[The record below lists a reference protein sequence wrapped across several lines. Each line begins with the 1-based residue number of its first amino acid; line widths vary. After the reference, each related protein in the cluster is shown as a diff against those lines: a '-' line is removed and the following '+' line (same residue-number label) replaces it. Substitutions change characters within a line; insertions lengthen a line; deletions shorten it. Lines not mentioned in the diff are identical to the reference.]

1 MRKNIH
7 IELFEEGEKANIYSY
22 SINGGEL
29 EFGKFIISFIDSEEH
44 SKNYDI
50 VNDTIE
56 KILSNGA
63 QERYFRPEGKFKDY
77 LFAIPQKGLGC
88 ELRVFCLRISDELV
102 ILGNGG
108 VKPKNIKKYQ
118 DIPYLNSIAEEM
130 QIIGNKL
137 KQSINDS
144 STTIYQK
151 EFIQIKKI
159 II

>member
-1 MRKNIH
+1 MRKKIS

-22 SINGGEL
+22 SVKGGDL
-29 EFGKFIISFIDSEEH
+29 EFEKFIETFIDSEYL
-44 SKNYDI
+44 KDYDI
-50 VNDTIE
+50 IDDVID
-56 KILSNGA
+56 KILLNGA
-63 QERYFRPEGKFKDY
+63 QERYFRPEGKMLDY

-88 ELRVFCLRISDELV
+88 ELRVFCLRINEQIL

-108 VKPKNIKKYQ
+108 IKPKGVKKYQ
-118 DIPYLNSIAEEM
+118 DDIILNEIAEEM
-130 QIIGNKL
+130 QIISQRL
-137 KQSINDS
+137 RQSINDC

>member
-1 MRKNIH
+1 MRKEIH

-22 SINGGEL
+22 SINDGDL
-29 EFGKFIISFIDSEEH
+29 EFEKFIISFIDSDQH

-50 VNDTIE
+50 INDTIE

-63 QERYFRPEGKFKDY
+63 QERYFRPEGKFSDY

-88 ELRVFCLRISDELV
+88 ELRVFCLRISEEL
-102 ILGNGG
+102 IIIGNGG
-108 VKPKNIKKYQ
+108 VKPRSVKKYQ
-118 DIPYLNSIAEEM
+118 DIPYLNSLAEEM

-137 KQSINDS
+137 RQSLGDS
-144 STTIYQK
+144 STIIYQK

-159 II
+159 FI